1 MIAFLLLNELKN
13 IFSFKFI
20 MQTIG
25 TRAQVWH
32 GNAKKTSGGLT
43 KSHLMMNKHGRIVS
57 RRKHASGKKT
67 IKHLRSLGYVA
78 KKGEFK
84 LFHKGHKG
92 HKSRKMRGGMGPMGN
107 GSMGN
112 SGTGSSG
119 TTGTGSGNSG
129 TLATAMVADKMMNS
143 GSGSGSGN
151 GSGPMSSGKGPMGG
165 KMTGG
170 RRRMRGG
177 MAYGGP
183 LSPHSYDGQGVG
195 TSGVA
200 LQFVAGNA

>member
-1 MIAFLLLNELKN
+1 
-13 IFSFKFI
+13 

-57 RRKHASGKKT
+57 KRKHASGKKT
-67 IKHLRSLGYVA
+67 IKHLKSLGYVA

-84 LFHKGHKG
+84 LFHKGHKSRKITG
-92 HKSRKMRGGMGPMGN
+92 GTGAPMGTGSELSFPLQQALSHGGRRSRKMRGG
-107 GSMGN
+107 
-112 SGTGSSG
+112 T
-119 TTGTGSGNSG
+119 
-129 TLATAMVADKMMNS
+129 
-143 GSGSGSGN
+143 
-151 GSGPMSSGKGPMGG
+151 
-165 KMTGG
+165 
-170 RRRMRGG
+170 
-177 MAYGGP
+177 AYGGP
-183 LSPHSYDGQGVG
+183 LSPHTYDGQGVG

>member
-1 MIAFLLLNELKN
+1 
-13 IFSFKFI
+13 

-32 GNAKKTSGGLT
+32 GTAKKTSGGLT

-57 RRKHASGKKT
+57 RKKHASGKKT
-67 IKHLRSLGYVA
+67 IKHLKSLGYVA

-84 LFHKGHKG
+84 LFHKGHRG

-107 GSMGN
+107 GPMGTGN
-112 SGTGSSG
+112 SGTG
-119 TTGTGSGNSG
+119 NSG
-129 TLATAMVADKMMNS
+129 TMEKAMIADKMMNS
-143 GSGSGSGN
+143 GNGSGSGT
-151 GSGPMSSGKGPMGG
+151 GPMMNSGVGNNGGNRMKGG
-165 KMTGG
+165 KS
-170 RRRMRGG
+170 RRMRGG

-183 LSPHSYDGQGVG
+183 LSPHSFDGQGVG